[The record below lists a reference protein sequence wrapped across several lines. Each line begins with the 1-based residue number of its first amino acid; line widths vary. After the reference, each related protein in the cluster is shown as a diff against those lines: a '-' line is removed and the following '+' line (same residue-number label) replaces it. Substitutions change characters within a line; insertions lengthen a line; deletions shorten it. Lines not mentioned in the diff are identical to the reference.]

1 MRIIVYVDEKGTE
14 DGNCRFREIDIC
26 EEDKQS
32 LLVLLGHSLGK
43 NNVFEDVS
51 VLTEDE
57 YRELLKFRDTHP
69 DYIKYSES
77 KAIVRKFE
85 DKYGIHQ

>member
-1 MRIIVYVDEKGTE
+1 MEMIVYIDEKGTE
-14 DGNCRFREIDIC
+14 DGNCRFRAIKVC
-26 EEDKQS
+26 EEDEQS

-43 NNVFEDVS
+43 NNLFEDVS

-69 DYIKYSES
+69 DYIKYNEL
-77 KAIVRKFE
+77 KAAVRKFE
-85 DKYGIHQ
+85 DKYGKCQ